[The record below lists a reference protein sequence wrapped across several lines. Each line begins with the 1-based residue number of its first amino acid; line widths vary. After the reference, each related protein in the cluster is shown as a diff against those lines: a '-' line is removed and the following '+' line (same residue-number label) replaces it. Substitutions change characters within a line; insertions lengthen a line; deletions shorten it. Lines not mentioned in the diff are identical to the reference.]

1 MTVKTRAKRL
11 LLIGGA
17 VVALGTGFAY
27 AAIPG
32 ADAVINGCYEKRTGL
47 LRVIDAEAGKKCT
60 QWETP
65 ISWSQQYLA
74 GEGLTLT
81 GNVFSVADGSLKAA
95 DFSTV
100 DEEGLTSDNIKN
112 ESLSGS
118 DLENGTVMTGDVK
131 DESLSGEDLENGSV
145 ATTDVQNESLTGTDL
160 ENGTVTD
167 GDVQNESLT
176 GTDLENGT
184 VATSDVANES
194 LTGTDLENDTVATSD
209 IANESLTGTDLEN
222 GSVATSDIAN
232 ESLSGTDIKDESL
245 SGDDL
250 AGGSVA
256 TAALRANASNAA
268 TDFGGFGQQLNSTPA
283 TVASATIT
291 IPTAGSP
298 PAEHRVLVIGQALV
312 EWHCSCTSP
321 GTVEWQLDE
330 RTGSTTATHL
340 LPGPHQSPYRA
351 RFSDTFITSVSHVFT
366 APAGV
371 HELELKVTNRSG
383 TGPTFSTMD
392 VSNASLSVIDL
403 GSV

>member
-1 MTVKTRAKRL
+1 MAQAKRKATGNRAPAAWRKETEMTMKTSATRL
-11 LLIGGA
+11 LLIAGA
-17 VVALGTGFAY
+17 MVAFGAGISY

-32 ADAVINGCYEKRTGL
+32 TDAVISGCYEKRTGL
-47 LRVIDAEAGKKCT
+47 LRVIDVEAGKKCT

-65 ISWSQQYLA
+65 ITWSQQYVA

-112 ESLSGS
+112 ESLS
-118 DLENGTVMTGDVK
+118 
-131 DESLSGEDLENGSV
+131 
-145 ATTDVQNESLTGTDL
+145 GTDL

-194 LTGTDLENDTVATSD
+194 LTGTDLENDTVATND

-222 GSVATSDIAN
+222 GSVATSDIEN
-232 ESLSGTDIKDESL
+232 ESLSGTDIKDKSL
-245 SGDDL
+245 SGDEL
-250 AGGSVA
+250 ANGSVA
-256 TAALRANASNAA
+256 TAALRANAANAA

-283 TVASATIT
+283 TVASATIS
-291 IPTAGSP
+291 IPTGGSP
-298 PAEHRVLVIGQALV
+298 PAGHRVLVIGQALV
-312 EWHCSCTSP
+312 EWNCSCTNP

-330 RTGSTTATHL
+330 RTGPTTATHL
-340 LPGPHQSPYRA
+340 VPGPHQSPYRA

-371 HELELKVTNRSG
+371 HELELKLTNRSG
-383 TGPTFSTMD
+383 SGPTSVMD
-392 VSNASLSVIDL
+392 VSHASLSVIDL